1 MKLNPFKPRN
11 QEQLQ
16 NDAVDLILHH
26 LKSYNFNHTQK
37 ALVIRE
43 VKNTLQKEVETTI
56 EDAITANSI

>member
-1 MKLNPFKPRN
+1 MKLNPFKPRTP
-11 QEQLQ
+11 EQLQ
-16 NDAVDLILHH
+16 NDAVNLILHH
-26 LKSYNFNHTQK
+26 LKVYNFNHTQK